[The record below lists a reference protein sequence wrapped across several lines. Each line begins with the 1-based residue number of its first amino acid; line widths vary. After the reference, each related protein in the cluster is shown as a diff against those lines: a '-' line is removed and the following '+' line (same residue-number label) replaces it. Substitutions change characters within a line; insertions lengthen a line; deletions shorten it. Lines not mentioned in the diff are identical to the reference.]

1 MRLLR
6 PLLLSVLV
14 SGLPTPLNAAEVPR
28 GLPDSV
34 LQQIK
39 DDKPTPPRH
48 AAPWELPL
56 DIQQRLP
63 FAPPTQPARAP
74 AEFEANDGLL
84 LRWGSFNSVITE
96 IAVAATTADSSVQI
110 FLVVASASEQ
120 TSATTTLQNAG
131 ANIAQVRFIVAAS
144 NSVWMRDY
152 GPRSILLAGERAH
165 VDHVYNRN
173 RPADDAIP
181 TAVANYFSESKYD
194 LPLVH
199 GGGNFHLFADREA
212 FMTELVRNENST
224 LTNTQIID
232 YFQQYQGLNLT
243 LTPAFP
249 TSFDSTQHIDM
260 WMLPV
265 ANKRVII
272 SEYPNTGGNYTIPRQ
287 ITEDTTT
294 SLQSRG
300 YQVIRTPGWQ
310 ALRPGSATLLS
321 HMTYANAVVL
331 NKQVLMCRFTGED
344 ARNAQALASFQQ
356 AFPGR
361 QITTIDCSSII
372 HSAGAIHCIVM
383 HVSTALMLRHGF
395 ED

>member
-1 MRLLR
+1 MR
-6 PLLLSVLV
+6 SLV
-14 SGLPTPLNAAEVPR
+14 RVVFGVMVCLACAQTVAAELPR

-39 DDKPTPPRH
+39 DDKPTPPRY

-56 DIQQRLP
+56 SIPRRLP
-63 FAPPTQPARAP
+63 FAPPPMPARAP

-110 FLVVASASEQ
+110 FLVVANATEQ

-131 ANIAQVRFIVAAS
+131 ANIAQVRFITAAS

-165 VDHVYNRN
+165 IDHVYNRN

-199 GGGNFHLFADREA
+199 GGGNFHLFADRDA

-224 LTNTQIID
+224 LSNAQIID

-249 TSFDSTQHIDM
+249 ASFDSTQHIDM

-272 SEYPNTGGNYTIPRQ
+272 SEYPNTGGNYTVPRQ
-287 ITEDTTT
+287 VSEDTTAN
-294 SLQSRG
+294 LQARG
-300 YQVIRTPGWQ
+300 YTVIRTPGWQ
-310 ALRPGSATLLS
+310 ALRPGSATALS

-344 ARNAQALASFQQ
+344 TRNAQALASFQQ

-361 QITTIDCSSII
+361 TITTIDCSSII